1 MLRRLRNFPDLLY
14 GGGLL
19 GLRVGAGCDRR
30 DLPVGHFRKPG
41 QRVTQIGIRIHAVV
55 PAASHDGVKHRADPA
70 RVFGSHKEPVLF
82 SHSSGADRV
91 FYEVGA
97 DPDVPI
103 IQKSAQWFPLV
114 KAVIDCH
121 TRGTL
126 GKMRSACFRAL
137 QRTSDP
143 FDCS

>member
-1 MLRRLRNFPDLLY
+1 MLRRLRNFPHVLDS
-14 GGGLL
+14 GGLL

-70 RVFGSHKEPVLF
+70 RVFGSHEEPVLF
-82 SHSSGADRV
+82 SHGCRADRV
-91 FYEVGA
+91 FHKISA
-97 DPDVPI
+97 DLDVPI
-103 IQKSAQWFPLV
+103 IQKSSQQFPLV

-121 TRGTL
+121 ARGTL